1 MNEPLHL
8 AGVDG
13 LARDRIADLYATA
26 EETRAPRRAS
36 GNQAGLIT
44 RTRSM
49 LGRRL
54 ISLGGAVT
62 GHQA

>member
-13 LARDRIADLYATA
+13 FARDRIADLYATA
-26 EETRAPRRAS
+26 VETRAPRRVNDRQD
-36 GNQAGLIT
+36 GVIT
-44 RTRSM
+44 RTRAA

-54 ISLGGAVT
+54 MSLGGAVA

>member
-13 LARDRIADLYATA
+13 VARDRIAELRTTA
-26 EETRAPRRAS
+26 AEVRGAS
-36 GNQAGLIT
+36 GHAAERIGLVS
-44 RTRSM
+44 RTRGT

-54 ISLGGAVT
+54 ISLGTAVS
-62 GHQA
+62 GNHA

>member
-13 LARDRIADLYATA
+13 FARDRIAALHATA
-26 EETRAPRRAS
+26 LETRAPRRVNDRRD
-36 GNQAGLIT
+36 GVIT
-44 RTRSM
+44 RARAT

-54 ISLGGAVT
+54 MSLGGAVA

>member
-13 LARDRIADLYATA
+13 FARDRIADLHAIA
-26 EETRAPRRAS
+26 EETRAPRRIG
-36 GNQAGLIT
+36 GNPAGLIT
-44 RTRSM
+44 RTRAT

-54 ISLGGAVT
+54 VSLGGTVA

>member
-13 LARDRIADLYATA
+13 FARDRIADLHATA
-26 EETRAPRRAS
+26 LEVRAARRVNDRQDGLIKRTRA
-36 GNQAGLIT
+36 T
-44 RTRSM
+44 

-54 ISLGGAVT
+54 MSLGGAVA
-62 GHQA
+62 GNQA

>member
-13 LARDRIADLYATA
+13 FARDRIADLHATA
-26 EETRAPRRAS
+26 EETRAPRRVS

-44 RTRSM
+44 RTRWT

-54 ISLGGAVT
+54 ISLGGTVA